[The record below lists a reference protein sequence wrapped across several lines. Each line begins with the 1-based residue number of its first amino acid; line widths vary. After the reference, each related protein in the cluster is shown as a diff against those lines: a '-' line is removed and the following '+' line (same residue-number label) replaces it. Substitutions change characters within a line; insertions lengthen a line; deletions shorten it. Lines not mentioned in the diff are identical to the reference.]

1 MVLNRPI
8 TMVVGGVNPT
18 CNNISRE
25 VKVRLPQMLHCRVS
39 EGFAVTA

>member
-18 CNNISRE
+18 CNDISRE
-25 VKVRLPQMLHCRVS
+25 VHVRLPQMLHCRVS